1 MTPVSPDK
9 FLSRARLDQ
18 VGAEVARPAYL
29 DRVGV
34 EAERAHRDQG
44 PALLPTGIVHFGPGA
59 FHRVHQAW
67 YVDKLLADDP
77 RWSICGVSLR
87 SSEVRDALAP
97 QDGLYT
103 LAALDEHVSFQVIG
117 SLREILVAPEDP
129 ERVLERLSAPTTRVV
144 TITVTE
150 KGYCLDPAGDLD
162 TGHADIQRDLR
173 QPHRP
178 TSLIG
183 FLVEGLRRRR
193 DAGSGGLL
201 PLTVI
206 SCDNL
211 IDNGAR
217 LARTVGQL
225 ADLREP
231 RLSRWIED
239 HVRFPRT
246 MVDSITPAT
255 TDELRARVSG
265 VLGMEDR
272 WPVQRESF
280 VQWVLEDRLAPG
292 GPDWASAGVTLTDDV
307 AGYDHAKLRLL
318 NGAHSSLAY
327 LGLLAGHET
336 VAEAMGDERL
346 SSLVTTM
353 MKEDVRPTLRA
364 PRGLDLNAY
373 IDAILRRFRNP
384 AIRHALTQI
393 AWDGSQKLPIRLL
406 GTIRDSLDA
415 GRPIERLCV
424 PIAGWMHFVRRQA
437 ARGER
442 VTDPLAERLFEVGRA
457 CQNQSRLDMPAF
469 LGLGTVFPE
478 RLVQDATF
486 TNALARAYDDL
497 AVEG

>member
-1 MTPVSPDK
+1 
-9 FLSRARLDQ
+9 
-18 VGAEVARPAYL
+18 
-29 DRVGV
+29 
-34 EAERAHRDQG
+34 
-44 PALLPTGIVHFGPGA
+44 
-59 FHRVHQAW
+59 
-67 YVDKLLADDP
+67 
-77 RWSICGVSLR
+77 
-87 SSEVRDALAP
+87 
-97 QDGLYT
+97 
-103 LAALDEHVSFQVIG
+103 
-117 SLREILVAPEDP
+117 LREILVAPEDP
-129 ERVLERLSAPTTRVV
+129 ERVVERLSAPTTRVV

-150 KGYCLDPAGDLD
+150 KGYCLNAAGDLD
-162 TGHADIQRDLR
+162 TTHADIQRDLS
-173 QPHRP
+173 QPYRP

-193 DAGSGGLL
+193 DAGGVGAE

-217 LARTVGQL
+217 LARAVGQL
-225 ADLREP
+225 ADIREP
-231 RLSRWIED
+231 GLSRWIED
-239 HVRFPRT
+239 HALFPRT

-265 VLGMEDR
+265 VLGMADR

-280 VQWVLEDRLAPG
+280 VQWVLEDRFGDG

-307 AGYDHAKLRLL
+307 GGYDHAKLRLL
-318 NGAHSSLAY
+318 NAAHSSLAY

-336 VAEAMGDERL
+336 VADAMGDERL

-353 MKEDVRPTLRA
+353 MKEDVRPTLHA

-384 AIRHALTQI
+384 AIRHALAQI

-406 GTIRDSLDA
+406 GTIRDGLDA

-442 VTDPLAERLFEVGRA
+442 VTDPLAESLFTVGRA
-457 CQNQSRLDMPAF
+457 CQNQSRLDLPAF

-486 TNALARAYDDL
+486 VNALARAYDDL
-497 AVEG
+497 AVGG